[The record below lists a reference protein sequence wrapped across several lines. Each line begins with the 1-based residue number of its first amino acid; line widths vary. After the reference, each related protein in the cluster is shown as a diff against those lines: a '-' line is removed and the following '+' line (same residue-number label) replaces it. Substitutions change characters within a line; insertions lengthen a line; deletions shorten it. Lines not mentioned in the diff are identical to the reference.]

1 MFHQIQEGPN
11 RSGRI
16 SLNIEAGSP
25 VILAPV
31 SSRSKNLLV
40 INLGNLT
47 LKNQFLFAG
56 EEGTIAKV
64 PTKVDRGDS
73 FGDGSTRFTGPE
85 AGRKGSSA
93 GQLGQRDVVILL

>member
-1 MFHQIQEGPN
+1 MFVLFYQIQEGPN
-11 RSGRI
+11 RSSRI

-31 SSRSKNLLV
+31 SSKSKNLLV

-56 EEGTIAKV
+56 EEGTIAKI
-64 PTKVDRGDS
+64 PSKVDRSDS
-73 FGDGSTRFTGPE
+73 VGDGGVRFAGPE
-85 AGRKGSSA
+85 GGNT
-93 GQLGQRDVVILL
+93 GE